1 MIIEFFGL
9 PGSGKTTVYK
19 CLLKS
24 NEDNL
29 CFTRFNADKL
39 YTDRWSLILRF
50 LKPISMINLL
60 QFIYMVIKISGFTD
74 LPDKIHKYSAYWFV
88 YNRDYVQYQN
98 NNDTFI
104 LYQQNIFNMIL
115 SVLHLHEE
123 VSEKQIQK
131 MVNFFLPH
139 TDNFILVITELDI
152 ETVAKRISNRPTS
165 GSRFDSYQDEEL
177 IVNLSKLNRNFE
189 RLKKIIYKNNIKTIE
204 LDMHNSV
211 KENVAIICRYLENQ
225 KRNNNV
231 NSL

>member
-19 CLLKS
+19 CLLQS
-24 NEDNL
+24 NEDDL
-29 CFTRFNADKL
+29 SFTKFNADKL
-39 YTDRWSLILRF
+39 HTDRWSLLLRF
-50 LKPISMINLL
+50 LKPLSMFNLL
-60 QFIYMVIKISGFTD
+60 QFIYMVIRISGFSD
-74 LPDKIHKYSAYWFV
+74 LPGKIYKYSAYWFV
-88 YNRDYVQYQN
+88 YNRDYVQCQN
-98 NNDTFI
+98 NDDTYI

-115 SVLHLHEE
+115 SVLHLNEE

-139 TDNFILVITELDI
+139 TDNFILVITELDV

-165 GSRFDSYQDEEL
+165 GSRFDSYEDEEL
-177 IVNLSKLNRNFE
+177 IVNLSKLYRNFE

-211 KENVAIICRYLENQ
+211 KENTAVICRYLENQ

-231 NSL
+231 KSL